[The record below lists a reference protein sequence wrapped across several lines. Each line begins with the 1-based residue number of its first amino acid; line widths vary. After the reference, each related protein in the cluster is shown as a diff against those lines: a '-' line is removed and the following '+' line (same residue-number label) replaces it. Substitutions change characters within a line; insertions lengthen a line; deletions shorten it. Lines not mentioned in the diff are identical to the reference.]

1 MKSTRRSLRNRIARF
16 LNAYESGHDFSRADR
31 SPLVSTSERASARE
45 EPDLG
50 RFCPASLSSEESRQ
64 TPDARYFKHPRISQ
78 GAGFCALLIC
88 ALLAGCNV
96 GPKYNPPVETAPA
109 VYKESPDQF
118 KEADG
123 WKVAQPQDAALRGNW
138 WEIYNQ
144 PELNALEEQLNI
156 DNLSIRQ
163 SFENFMEARALVRE
177 ARAQYFPTLS
187 IGPAFTQSRTSSNV
201 GLQNGAGNTGTTT
214 TQAATTGNGVS
225 NTENHLYSLPLEAS
239 WEPDLWDKVR
249 NTVRS
254 NQYQAQLSAAD
265 LENERLSEQASLAQF
280 YFEIRGQDEL
290 QRILDATVAAD
301 KQDYELEKARYETG
315 VDQEISV
322 VEAQT
327 TLESAQSAAINLGV
341 ARAQYEHAIATL
353 IGKPASSFSMPVKAM
368 VTAPPPIPIGLPSQL
383 LERRPDIAA
392 AERNM
397 ASANAQIGVAKAAFY
412 PTLDLSA
419 TGGLE
424 SSTIKHLFDW
434 SSRFWSVGPSISEL
448 VYDGGLRRATVHQ
461 YIATY
466 NANVAAYRQSVLNA
480 VQQVEDN
487 LAAVRILADQIN
499 HQRVAVD
506 SAQMFLKLE
515 QGRYDTGIDPYID
528 VITAQT
534 TLLSDQQQLANLQV
548 QQMTA
553 SVQLIEA
560 LGGGWDRSQ
569 LPTPGQVTAKPSA
582 ADTAMD
588 H

>member
-1 MKSTRRSLRNRIARF
+1 MNCTKGPLQFRTAGSRRSN
-16 LNAYESGHDFSRADR
+16 ESGHDFSRADGNADESGALAPEGPLYLRFAYRCPSKRDSFRRAPSRRNIPVSR
-31 SPLVSTSERASARE
+31 SA
-45 EPDLG
+45 
-50 RFCPASLSSEESRQ
+50 LSC
-64 TPDARYFKHPRISQ
+64 A
-78 GAGFCALLIC
+78 ALLCALLS
-88 ALLAGCNV
+88 GCNV
-96 GPKYNPPVETAPA
+96 GPKYNPPVATAPA

-123 WKVAQPQDAALRGNW
+123 WKVAQPQDAKLRGNW

-156 DNLSIRQ
+156 NNQNIRQ
-163 SFENFMEARALVRE
+163 SFENFMEARALVGE
-177 ARAQYFPTLS
+177 ARAQYFPTASLAPS
-187 IGPAFTQSRTSSNV
+187 FSRSRTSSNTRTQV
-201 GLQNGAGNTGTTT
+201 LNGTTTSSGAGNTTF
-214 TQAATTGNGVS
+214 QQY
-225 NTENHLYSLPLEAS
+225 ELPAQAS

-280 YFEIRGQDEL
+280 YFQIRGQDEL
-290 QRILDATVAAD
+290 QRILDDTVKAD
-301 KQDYELEKARYETG
+301 KDAYELEKARYETG

-327 TLESAQSAAINLGV
+327 TLESAESAATNLGV

-368 VTAPPPIPIGLPSQL
+368 VTAPPAIPIGLPSQL
-383 LERRPDIAA
+383 IERRPDIAA

-397 ASANAQIGVAKAAFY
+397 ASANAQIGVARAAYF
-412 PTLDLSA
+412 PNLDLTASGGFESA
-419 TGGLE
+419 TF
-424 SSTIKHLFDW
+424 KHLFDW
-434 SSRFWSVGPSISEL
+434 PSRIWSVGPSISEL

-466 NANVAAYRQSVLNA
+466 NANVAAYRQSVLTA
-480 VQQVEDN
+480 LQQVEDA
-487 LAAVRILADQIN
+487 LAGVRILADQIN
-499 HQRVAVD
+499 HQRTAVD
-506 SAQMFLKLE
+506 SAETFLKLE
-515 QGRYDTGIDPYID
+515 KGRYDTGLDPYID

-534 TLLSDQQQLANLQV
+534 TVLGDQQQLANLQV
-548 QQMTA
+548 GQMTA

-569 LPTPGQVTAKPSA
+569 LPTPHQVTARPTA